1 MVMRRYINKDDIY
14 SSMDSQSIKELI
26 LEQKKE
32 FEKQEHII
40 PRTLLQNIK
49 NHLTI
54 PHAIIIS
61 GVRRSGKSTLLKE
74 IYHTYYQDKIIYY
87 FNFEDE
93 RLLKFTVD
101 DFNLLYETFLELL
114 GDSTLFFFDE
124 IQVIPHWEAFVRRMY
139 NSGCKFFITGSNSS
153 MLSKEMGTK
162 LTGRS
167 IAITL
172 YPFSFTEC
180 LLLHNIQPKNP
191 VLLTDERAQ
200 LKKEFNTYLEKGGF
214 PEYRLYN
221 NNQMLK
227 DLYENILY
235 RDVIARYHIADEK
248 TLKELSFYLFSNYGK
263 EISYNQLKN
272 LLKTG
277 SANTIKNYIEYL
289 ENAYLVFS
297 VPKYDPSVK
306 KQIYSKKKI
315 YAIDTGLINCISFQ
329 FSKNMGRI
337 LENTVFLELK
347 RKNKDIY
354 YYKNKYE
361 CDFVITDNR
370 TITQAIQVTQ
380 EINDTNKERETKGL
394 FEVLKR
400 FNLPYGLILTYDQEE
415 EMTYEKKKIFIQP
428 VWKWLL
434 EKEPREMKT
443 L

>member
-1 MVMRRYINKDDIY
+1 
-14 SSMDSQSIKELI
+14 MDSQSIKELI

-40 PRTLLQNIK
+40 PRTLLQHLK
-49 NHLTI
+49 NHLSI

-74 IYHTYYQDKIIYY
+74 IYQTYYQDKIIYY

-93 RLLKFTVD
+93 RLLKFTVN

-114 GDSTLFFFDE
+114 GKSTLFFFDE
-124 IQVIPHWEAFVRRMY
+124 IQVIPQWEAFVRRMY
-139 NSGCKFFITGSNSS
+139 NKGCKFFITGSNSS

-167 IAITL
+167 IGITL
-172 YPFSFTEC
+172 YPFSFSEC
-180 LLLHNIQPKNP
+180 LLLQNIQLKNR

-200 LKKEFNTYLEKGGF
+200 IKKEFNTYLDKGGF
-214 PEYRLYN
+214 PENRRYN
-221 NNQMLK
+221 NDQMLK

-235 RDVIARYHIADEK
+235 RDVIVRYHIADEK

-263 EISYNQLKN
+263 ELSYNQLKN

-289 ENAYLVFS
+289 ENAYLIFTIQ
-297 VPKYDPSVK
+297 KYDASIK

-315 YAIDTGLINCISFQ
+315 YVIDTGLSNRISFQ
-329 FSKNMGRI
+329 FSKNTGRL
-337 LENTVFLELK
+337 LENIVFLELK
-347 RKNKDIY
+347 RKNKDVY
-354 YYKNKYE
+354 YYKNKNE

-380 EINDTNKERETKGL
+380 EINDTNKEREIKGL
-394 FEVLKR
+394 FEVLKK
-400 FNLPYGLILTYDQEE
+400 FHLPHGLILTYDQEE
-415 EMTYEKKKIFIQP
+415 EIIYQKKKIVIQP
-428 VWKWLL
+428 IWKWLL
-434 EKEPREMKT
+434 EKD
-443 L
+443 

>member
-1 MVMRRYINKDDIY
+1 
-14 SSMDSQSIKELI
+14 MDSQSIKELI

-32 FEKQEHII
+32 FEKQEQFI
-40 PRTLLQNIK
+40 PRTLLQHLK
-49 NHLTI
+49 NHLSI

-74 IYHTYYQDKIIYY
+74 IYQTYYQDKIIYY

-93 RLLKFTVD
+93 RLLKFTVN

-114 GDSTLFFFDE
+114 GKSTLFFFDE
-124 IQVIPHWEAFVRRMY
+124 IQVIPQWEAFIRRMY
-139 NSGCKFFITGSNSS
+139 NNGCKFFITGSNSS

-167 IAITL
+167 IGITL
-172 YPFSFTEC
+172 YPFSFSEC
-180 LLLHNIQPKNP
+180 LLLQNIQLKNR

-200 LKKEFNTYLEKGGF
+200 IKKEFNTYLDKGGF
-214 PEYRLYN
+214 PEYRRYN
-221 NNQMLK
+221 NDQMLK

-235 RDVIARYHIADEK
+235 RDVIVRYHIADEK

-263 EISYNQLKN
+263 ELSYNQLKN

-289 ENAYLVFS
+289 ENAYLIFTIQ
-297 VPKYDPSVK
+297 KYDASVK
-306 KQIYSKKKI
+306 KQIYSKKKV
-315 YAIDTGLINCISFQ
+315 YVIDTGLSNRISFQ
-329 FSKNMGRI
+329 FSKNTGRL
-337 LENTVFLELK
+337 LENIVFLELK
-347 RKNKDIY
+347 RKNKDVY
-354 YYKNKYE
+354 YYKNKNE

-380 EINDTNKERETKGL
+380 EINDTNKEREIKGL
-394 FEVLKR
+394 FEVLKK
-400 FNLPYGLILTYDQEE
+400 FHLSHGLILTYDQDEE
-415 EMTYEKKKIFIQP
+415 IIYEKKKIVIQP

-434 EKEPREMKT
+434 EKD
-443 L
+443 

>member
-1 MVMRRYINKDDIY
+1 MVMRRYINKDDI
-14 SSMDSQSIKELI
+14 SRIMDSQSIKELI

-40 PRTLLQNIK
+40 PRTLLHHIK
-49 NHLTI
+49 NHLSI
-54 PHAIIIS
+54 PHAVIIS

-74 IYHTYYQDKIIYY
+74 IYQTYYHDTILYY

-114 GDSTLFFFDE
+114 GKSTLFFFDE
-124 IQVIPHWEAFVRRMY
+124 IQVIPQWEAFVRRMY
-139 NSGCKFFITGSNSS
+139 NKGCKFFITGSNSS

-167 IAITL
+167 IGITL
-172 YPFSFTEC
+172 YPFSFSEC
-180 LLLHNIQPKNP
+180 LLLQNIQLKNR
-191 VLLTDERAQ
+191 VLLTEERAQ
-200 LKKEFNTYLEKGGF
+200 IKKEFNTYLEKGGF
-214 PEYRLYN
+214 PEYRRYHN
-221 NNQMLK
+221 DQMLK

-235 RDVIARYHIADEK
+235 RDVIVRYRIADEK

-289 ENAYLVFS
+289 ENAYLIFTI
-297 VPKYDPSVK
+297 PKYDASVK

-315 YAIDTGLINCISFQ
+315 YVIDTGLSNRISFQ
-329 FSKNMGRI
+329 FSKNTGRL
-337 LENTVFLELK
+337 LENIVFLELK
-347 RKNKDIY
+347 RKNSEIY
-354 YYKNKYE
+354 YYKNKKE
-361 CDFVITDNR
+361 CDFVITDNH
-370 TITQAIQVTQ
+370 TLTQAIQVTQ
-380 EINDTNKERETKGL
+380 EVNDTNKEREIKGL
-394 FEVLKR
+394 FEVLKK
-400 FNLPYGLILTYDQEE
+400 FHLPHGLILTYDQEE
-415 EMTYEKKKIFIQP
+415 EIIYEKKKIFIQP

-434 EKEPREMKT
+434 EKD
-443 L
+443 

>member
-1 MVMRRYINKDDIY
+1 MRRYINKDDI
-14 SSMDSQSIKELI
+14 SRIMDSQSIKELI

-40 PRTLLQNIK
+40 PRTLLHHIK
-49 NHLTI
+49 NHLSI
-54 PHAIIIS
+54 PHAVIIS

-74 IYHTYYQDKIIYY
+74 IYQTYYHDTILYY

-114 GDSTLFFFDE
+114 GKSTLFFFDE
-124 IQVIPHWEAFVRRMY
+124 IQVIPQWEAFVRRMY
-139 NSGCKFFITGSNSS
+139 NKGCKFFITGSNSS

-167 IAITL
+167 IGITL
-172 YPFSFTEC
+172 YPFSFSEC
-180 LLLHNIQPKNP
+180 LLLQNIQLKNR
-191 VLLTDERAQ
+191 VLLTEERAQ
-200 LKKEFNTYLEKGGF
+200 IKKEFNTYLEKGGF
-214 PEYRLYN
+214 PEYRRYHN
-221 NNQMLK
+221 DQMLK

-235 RDVIARYHIADEK
+235 RDVIVRYRIADEK

-289 ENAYLVFS
+289 ENAYLIFTI
-297 VPKYDPSVK
+297 PKYDASVK

-315 YAIDTGLINCISFQ
+315 YVIDTGLSNRISFQ
-329 FSKNMGRI
+329 FSKNTGRL
-337 LENTVFLELK
+337 LENIVFLELK
-347 RKNKDIY
+347 RKNSEIY
-354 YYKNKYE
+354 YYKNKNE
-361 CDFVITDNR
+361 CDFVITDNH
-370 TITQAIQVTQ
+370 TLTQAIQVTQ
-380 EINDTNKERETKGL
+380 EVNDNNKEREIKGL
-394 FEVLKR
+394 FEVLKK
-400 FNLPYGLILTYDQEE
+400 FHLPHGLILTYDQEE
-415 EMTYEKKKIFIQP
+415 EIIYEKKKIFIQP

-434 EKEPREMKT
+434 EKD
-443 L
+443 